1 LKKRRNTIRNKS
13 FNVDQKANKHHKTAL
28 DIVKNIIILLPLL
41 GSTWIIGIFAVN
53 EHTTVFEWIFVILN
67 SLQGALIFFLHI
79 FRGPLIW
86 KRIKK
91 WYKKHKATKTQL
103 TKSSQSHS
111 TVTSIIDDTKVEA
124 TKL

>member
-67 SLQGALIFFLHI
+67 SLQ
-79 FRGPLIW
+79 
-86 KRIKK
+86 
-91 WYKKHKATKTQL
+91 
-103 TKSSQSHS
+103 
-111 TVTSIIDDTKVEA
+111 V
-124 TKL
+124 